1 VSREQKNR
9 GIRETHNWTKDSMTL
24 RMYPEVKST
33 EHNYFM
39 LTHNETLVKDPVV
52 FKCAEAQEIQ
62 QS

>member
-1 VSREQKNR
+1 
-9 GIRETHNWTKDSMTL
+9 MTL

-39 LTHNETLVKDPVV
+39 LAHNETLVKDPVV

>member
-1 VSREQKNR
+1 
-9 GIRETHNWTKDSMTL
+9 
-24 RMYPEVKST
+24 MYPEVKST

-39 LTHNETLVKDPVV
+39 LAHNETLVKDPVV